1 MGNLAMLVQFPAR
14 SDGLSLLQN
23 VQTGSGPSTKEAREF
38 FLALKRFRL
47 ETDHI
52 LPSRTEVKN
61 EWSYNSTP
69 RWLGQ
74 GKF

>member
-1 MGNLAMLVQFPAR
+1 MGNLGMLVQFPAG
-14 SDGLSLLQN
+14 SDSLSLLQN
-23 VQTGSGPSTKEAREF
+23 IQTDSGASTKEAREF

-52 LPSRTEVKN
+52 LPSRTEVKH
-61 EWSYNSTP
+61 ERSYNSTP